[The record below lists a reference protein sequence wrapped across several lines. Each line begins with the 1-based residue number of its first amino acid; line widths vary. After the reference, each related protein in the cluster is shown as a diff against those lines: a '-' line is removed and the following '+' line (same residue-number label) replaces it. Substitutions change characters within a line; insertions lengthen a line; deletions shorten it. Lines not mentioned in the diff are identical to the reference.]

1 MWYNRHHRQ
10 VVTGRVSLSWTRTRF
25 SNPAHFRFPN
35 SSLMSA
41 SNLLSRIEAVRVRLV
56 PLRDGL

>member
-10 VVTGRVSLSWTRTRF
+10 VVTGRVSLNWTRTRF
-25 SNPAHFRFPN
+25 SNPARCRFPN
-35 SSLMSA
+35 SILMSD
-41 SNLLSRIEAVRVRLV
+41 SNLLNRIEAVRVRLV

>member
-1 MWYNRHHRQ
+1 MWYNRCHRR
-10 VVTGRVSLSWTRTRF
+10 VVSGRVSLNWTRTRF
-25 SNPAHFRFPN
+25 LKPAQCRFPN
-35 SSLMSA
+35 SSLMSD

>member
-25 SNPAHFRFPN
+25 SNPALCRFPN
-35 SSLMSA
+35 SRLMSA
-41 SNLLSRIEAVRVRLV
+41 SNIQSRIEAVRVRLV

>member
-1 MWYNRHHRQ
+1 MWYNHRHRQ
-10 VVTGRVSLSWTRTRF
+10 VVHGRVSLTWTRTRF
-25 SNPAHFRFPN
+25 SKPAHCPFPN
-35 SSLMSA
+35 SSLMSD